1 MGQDHLETGQPKDH
15 IYKDL
20 IWLLLN
26 LMKEFIDL
34 IQLVFNLI
42 IVIIKGMGVLPTC
55 FVDGQSAESLGLTGK
70 ERFSVDLNKGNL

>member
-1 MGQDHLETGQPKDH
+1 M
-15 IYKDL
+15 
-20 IWLLLN
+20 
-26 LMKEFIDL
+26 
-34 IQLVFNLI
+34 VFNLI